1 VLERLGVE
9 VVEFVAPFSPRFDE
23 AGGFENV
30 EVLRDRLP
38 RGTEPVL
45 KGEARADLEE
55 CLTVSLGQLVED
67 LSPRVLGERLEEIT
81 AHTVIGKYTLAL
93 RRR

>member
-9 VVEFVAPFSPRFDE
+9 VVELVAAFSPRLDE

-45 KGEARADLEE
+45 KGEADGGGG
-55 CLTVSLGQLVED
+55 T
-67 LSPRVLGERLEEIT
+67 P
-81 AHTVIGKYTLAL
+81 H
-93 RRR
+93 